1 MSVTRCS
8 STFPSF
14 IEVWMTAINYLRR
27 CKLRQAAKSAE
38 LPKSSIRADALTD
51 QVAMSSP
58 NLTRGKEN
66 LRSALLTNCHRTM
79 KTRRTVSLIRSE
91 TIPTLGEAV
100 SSQIHPNTALNR
112 RRKST
117 SCSIDSILSPIWRQ
131 NKSRNS
137 AIKSQPSALVSK
149 SDSNHR
155 LTKRKLSILRRS
167 SEC

>member
-1 MSVTRCS
+1 MWATQCS
-8 STFPSF
+8 STFPSL
-14 IEVWMTAINYLRR
+14 IEIWMTAINYLRR

-58 NLTRGKEN
+58 NLTRGNEYLK
-66 LRSALLTNCHRTM
+66 SALLTNCHLSM
-79 KTRRTVSLIRSE
+79 TRRTVSLIRSE

-167 SEC
+167 LKY